1 MNISSTITAGFSAM
15 LLLTAPTLFAKGQS
29 SSTAS
34 PQTVERKSQG
44 SAAAGIGG
52 VPELVLGEER
62 VEPGII
68 FIFEG
73 AIKDTVYPKIDHL
86 QEDGANV
93 HIEARANWAE
103 ENIPDG
109 TPPGGFVAYLAMTA
123 EITNQS
129 TGYKSFVDLLP
140 HINLIDN
147 LHYARNIILPGTAS
161 DLYTVAITITS
172 PTGKAHVSLH
182 KDWKES
188 YGDALMQD
196 SKFIYKDVDFERI
209 ATASRQ

>member
-1 MNISSTITAGFSAM
+1 MKIYLTAGFSFM
-15 LLLTAPTLFAKGQS
+15 LLVMGTELFAKGES
-29 SSTAS
+29 SSTTA

-52 VPELVLGEER
+52 VAELVIGEER

-73 AIKDTVYPKIDHL
+73 AIKDTVYRKIDHL
-86 QEDGANV
+86 QEDVANV

-109 TPPGGFVAYLAMTA
+109 TPPAGFVAYLEMTA
-123 EITNQS
+123 EITNQN
-129 TGYKSFVDLLP
+129 TGDKSFVDLLP

-147 LHYARNIILPGTAS
+147 LHYARNIVLPGKVT
-161 DLYTVAITITS
+161 DLYTVAFTITS
-172 PTGKAHVSLH
+172 PTGKAYVSLH
-182 KDWKES
+182 KDWKDS

-196 SKFIYKDVDFERI
+196 TKFIYQDVDFERI
-209 ATASRQ
+209 AKASRQ